1 MIRGDVLVV
10 RSGSL
15 ETENNADGWLRFGFG
30 PIEAAQLQPST
41 RGEMT
46 PDWVKCS
53 TFSLASGCFW
63 RWMTF
68 MVGRR
73 QAVISVF
80 GRPPLDLDH
89 HLENPPLSPS
99 LSPTRAAGASCSAT
113 GRARSCQCAL
123 KDGLQAGRTASGTDC
138 KWAFGGGKGPVHNNA
153 RPRRRRRHSSSLW
166 LQAARNAPTRL
177 SQCTSASFAKLSKP
191 TDSDFAGCYTSVANS
206 CNGWGR
212 GSFAADVVEMTV
224 ELERRGRNRKALQ
237 ENDRPVKARNMLYE
251 PSEKEGDC
259 QANIRERPLQARHTR
274 LSPGCPGLQSRP
286 APITL
291 FLKCSRKSLAHK
303 HPFASPPRLP
313 GHRPARFRQLG
324 RHASRC
330 GACQPQGNV
339 LTKVIGPQAPFRK
352 SSSITRTSCSTLS
365 STRTPCISVRCSSTP
380 RECLGT
386 RDRPHHNTE
395 VLVARCFGAGKAGV
409 GGPHDATTLHRRTD
423 IGASTPSLRSNSFN
437 KTGES

>member
-259 QANIRERPLQARHTR
+259 QANIRERPLQARHT
-274 LSPGCPGLQSRP
+274 L
-286 APITL
+286 
-291 FLKCSRKSLAHK
+291 
-303 HPFASPPRLP
+303 
-313 GHRPARFRQLG
+313 
-324 RHASRC
+324 
-330 GACQPQGNV
+330 
-339 LTKVIGPQAPFRK
+339 LTKVVGPQAPFREP
-352 SSSITRTSCSTLS
+352 SSITRSSPSTLS
-365 STRTPCISVRCSSTP
+365 STRTPCISVRCLSTP